1 MSLPTLPTTPAAP
14 SPLVASRTTTLLSP
28 LVRRILLSFLL
39 SLVVGL
45 ATALVQTMVGGQD
58 LPGGLD
64 RHSRLA
70 SSCVEDMG
78 GAAGFAAVGGCAD
91 IKAHLTS
98 RVLVPLRH
106 VKAFFSPTNRHLLP
120 PRTFLLCG
128 PPGTGKTMLARAL
141 AVEAGVPFMNVT
153 LSTMEDKYFGESP
166 KIVRAVFDT
175 AVRKAPCILFFDEI
189 DGLMRHRSDDDQ
201 GASYGLKC
209 EFLQC
214 MDRLCREHVPAF
226 VLACTNHEASLDK
239 ALLRRFAFVHT
250 MPLPDSKERLDILV
264 RMTRDEQSVRHS
276 DLSLVA
282 AHSEGLTGS
291 GLHDL
296 YRDACASRLTRSA
309 SSLAST
315 ASSSSLSASELSTT
329 LGPLR
334 LEDWGVRGSLV
345 QSIRKRSGAVAATA
359 PSASAVKQSRLPGR
373 CATPSAAAAREA
385 VASA

>member
-1 MSLPTLPTTPAAP
+1 MSTAAAAAAASSFAPTTAP
-14 SPLVASRTTTLLSP
+14 HRTALLPP
-28 LVRRILLSFLL
+28 LVRRILLSLLL
-39 SLVVGL
+39 SLTVGL
-45 ATALVQTMVGGQD
+45 VTALAQTVFGGGQD
-58 LPGGLD
+58 MLPGGLD

-78 GAAGFAAVGGCAD
+78 GAAGFASVGGCAD
-91 IKAHLTS
+91 IKNHLTD
-98 RVLVPLRH
+98 RVLVPLKH
-106 VKAFFSPTNRHLLP
+106 AKAFFSPSNRHLLP

-250 MPLPDSKERLDILV
+250 MPLPDAKERLDILV
-264 RMTRDEQSVRHS
+264 RMTRDERSVCRS
-276 DLSLVA
+276 DLSHVA
-282 AHSEGLTGS
+282 SVSEGLTGS

-296 YRDACASRLTRSA
+296 YRDACAKRLGRSA
-309 SSLAST
+309 SSLATSPST
-315 ASSSSLSASELSTT
+315 QPLSASALSET

-334 LEDWGVRGSLV
+334 LDDWGVRGPLV
-345 QSIRKRSGAVAATA
+345 QSIRKRSGGAAAVRPRREQGSETA
-359 PSASAVKQSRLPGR
+359 ASAVPPPAL
-373 CATPSAAAAREA
+373 
-385 VASA
+385 ASA

>member
-1 MSLPTLPTTPAAP
+1 MSALPPSLPAP
-14 SPLVASRTTTLLSP
+14 VRPPLLSP
-28 LVRRILLSFLL
+28 LVRRILLSLLL
-39 SLVVGL
+39 SLAAGMV
-45 ATALVQTMVGGQD
+45 TALAQTVVGGQD
-58 LPGGLD
+58 VLPGGLD

-70 SSCVEDMG
+70 SACVEDMS
-78 GAAGFAAVGGCAD
+78 GASGFASVGGCVD
-91 IKAHLTS
+91 IKAHLAD
-98 RVLVPLRH
+98 RVLVPLKH
-106 VKAFFSPTNRHLLP
+106 AKAFFSPSNRHLLP

-250 MPLPDSKERLDILV
+250 MPLPDVEERLDILV
-264 RMTRDEQSVRHS
+264 RMTRDEQSVCHS
-276 DLSLVA
+276 DLSRVA
-282 AHSEGLTGS
+282 SASEGLTGS

-296 YRDACASRLTRSA
+296 YRDACAKRLSRGA
-309 SSLAST
+309 SSLASK
-315 ASSSSLSASELSTT
+315 SSSAQPLSASALSDT

-334 LEDWGVRGSLV
+334 LDDWGVRGPLV
-345 QSIRKRSGAVAATA
+345 QSIRKRSGKTASEATA
-359 PSASAVKQSRLPGR
+359 VRQRRGPGR
-373 CATPSAAAAREA
+373 CAAGKGAAAVPSPPSA